1 MARYAYVNG
10 RYVDHR
16 EASVHIEDRG
26 YQLADGVYEVVGVRD
41 GKLIDETPHID
52 RLDRSLRELRI
63 DWPVA
68 RPALGFIMRE
78 LMRRNRLRDGLVY
91 MQVTR
96 GVARRDHAF
105 PTTPVKPALVLTTK
119 NTKHLGADPGPG
131 VAVKSQ
137 PDIRWE
143 RCDIK
148 TVALLPNVLAKQAA
162 RESGAYEAWLIDD
175 KGNITEGASTNAWIV
190 TADNELV
197 TRQTDNGILAGI
209 TRGTLKKIAGDLQLK
224 FVERPFTL
232 AEAKKAKEAF
242 ITSATSF
249 VTPVVKIDGDDGRR
263 RQGRPDGAAA
273 ARGICALRVRGR
285 GGHVSRPADI
295 ERPKAILF
303 DWDNTL
309 VEHLADHHRVLS
321 RHLHGARPDA
331 VDRRRRCATARTAR
345 CATISPSCSASGQAR
360 RRRCSTRPST
370 ASISSG

>member
-16 EASVHIEDRG
+16 DASVHIEDRG

-41 GKLIDETPHID
+41 GRLIDETPHID

-68 RPALGFIMRE
+68 RPALGFILRE
-78 LMRRNRLRDGLVY
+78 LMRRNRLRDGLIY

-96 GVARRDHAF
+96 GVSRRDHGF

-119 NTKHLGADPGPG
+119 NTKRLGADTGPG

-148 TVALLPNVLAKQAA
+148 TIALLPNVLAKQAA

-175 KGNITEGASTNAWIV
+175 QGCITEGASTNAWIV
-190 TADNELV
+190 TAGNELV

-209 TRGTLKKIAGDLQLK
+209 TRGTLKKIANDLQLK

-232 AEAKKAKEAF
+232 AEAKQAKEAF

-249 VTPVVKIDGDDGRR
+249 VTPVVKIDGDKVADGKV
-263 RQGRPDGAAA
+263 GP
-273 ARGICALRVRGR
+273 
-285 GGHVSRPADI
+285 
-295 ERPKAILF
+295 
-303 DWDNTL
+303 
-309 VEHLADHHRVLS
+309 
-321 RHLHGARPDA
+321 
-331 VDRRRRCATARTAR
+331 TARR
-345 CATISPSCSASGQAR
+345 LREEYVRFASEGEAV
-360 RRRCSTRPST
+360 T
-370 ASISSG
+370 